1 MKLLLENWRQ
11 FIDEQTEFQFK
22 VRAKHP
28 RLKHRLIAT
37 GDNKETGGGEGI
49 TQASTKRSKSAP
61 AGFGAVGEAQE
72 VDPVIVIFGP
82 TGSGK
87 STYKKHFIEKGYR
100 EVKTHTTRP
109 PRGPE
114 DDEYVFYDEWPG
126 DDKFINTNYYQGHHY
141 GTDPEDFAKPGKAV
155 MLSDIDH
162 VEELKNYGAGGE
174 SEGEGVGKKIILLH
188 AKSWTEDPGEMEA
201 AMSQRDT
208 PERLDVW
215 RQETK
220 STREVEGS
228 YPVTSIEQAEAAV
241 QEELMV

>member
-1 MKLLLENWRQ
+1 MKSLLENWRQ
-11 FIDEQTEFQFK
+11 FIDEQTEPFQIK

-28 RLKHRLIAT
+28 RLKHRLVAT
-37 GDNKETGGGEGI
+37 GANKETGGGKGI

-72 VDPVIVIFGP
+72 EESIIVIFGP

-100 EVKTHTTRP
+100 EIKTHTTRP

-114 DDEYVFYDEWPG
+114 DDEYVFYDKWPG
-126 DDKFINTNYYQGHHY
+126 EDQFINTNYYQGHHY

-162 VEELKNYGAGGE
+162 AEELRDYGE
-174 SEGEGVGKKIILLH
+174 SIGKKIILLH
-188 AKSWTEDPGEMEA
+188 AKSWTEDSGEMEA
-201 AMSQRDT
+201 SMSQRGT

-215 RQETK
+215 KQEMETM
-220 STREVEGS
+220 RDIEGS
-228 YPVTSIEQAEAAV
+228 YPVTNVEQAEAAV